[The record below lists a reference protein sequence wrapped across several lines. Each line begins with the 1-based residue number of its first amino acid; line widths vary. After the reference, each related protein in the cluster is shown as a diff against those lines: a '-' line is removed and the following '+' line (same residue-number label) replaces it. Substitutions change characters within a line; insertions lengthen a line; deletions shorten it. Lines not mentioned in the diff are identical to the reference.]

1 MVYVLLIAVERSET
15 TLYYCIMYRLEYIM
29 RCNLNPDIDNVYL
42 CMHTG
47 RLFLKMSECPLG
59 LFLITLERNLFS
71 KRRMCEKLIIN
82 IKIFLSRLSYQWI
95 MVSGKNKTIFE
106 NRFWVVEKSVW
117 NWVISGTDFG
127 YWPWWAAL
135 LSYIIVN
142 YIVLRPQNRWK
153 TDFLRL
159 SSSISERF

>member
-1 MVYVLLIAVERSET
+1 MLAATLNGLKKIPRWELYWKSILIRS
-15 TLYYCIMYRLEYIM
+15 RL
-29 RCNLNPDIDNVYL
+29 
-42 CMHTG
+42 HTG

-71 KRRMCEKLIIN
+71 KRRMREKLIIN
-82 IKIFLSRLSYQWI
+82 TKIFLSRLSYQWI